1 MHIAERS
8 SCAQGYGVSLPLARM
23 LTIETA
29 SLRNGGKAQVLIFSQ
44 MTKML
49 DLLHY
54 YLEERGFDPCRIDG
68 SIPWEER
75 QARATT
81 PQNLRV
87 NLLQRSRKPWYVRWK
102 SAFYSEQA
110 DKPLQN

>member
-1 MHIAERS
+1 
-8 SCAQGYGVSLPLARM
+8 
-23 LTIETA
+23 
-29 SLRNGGKAQVLIFSQ
+29 

-75 QARATT
+75 QVCHSAQPVR
-81 PQNLRV
+81 
-87 NLLQRSRKPWYVRWK
+87 RSTGG
-102 SAFYSEQA
+102 
-110 DKPLQN
+110 

>member
-1 MHIAERS
+1 MGDSLDHWP
-8 SCAQGYGVSLPLARM
+8 CAAP
-23 LTIETA
+23 
-29 SLRNGGKAQVLIFSQ
+29 QVLIFSQ

-75 QARATT
+75 MVRGCLHPAARA
-81 PQNLRV
+81 
-87 NLLQRSRKPWYVRWK
+87 
-102 SAFYSEQA
+102 
-110 DKPLQN
+110 

>member
-1 MHIAERS
+1 MRRWAIRPSDRA
-8 SCAQGYGVSLPLARM
+8 AAAL
-23 LTIETA
+23 
-29 SLRNGGKAQVLIFSQ
+29 QVLIFSQ

-75 QARATT
+75 MVRGC
-81 PQNLRV
+81 PSSCHH
-87 NLLQRSRKPWYVRWK
+87 LLQVKLTRHMSVPACVPWARDEHGLGRQLRFQRRVCRR
-102 SAFYSEQA
+102 AA
-110 DKPLQN
+110 G

>member
-1 MHIAERS
+1 MTS
-8 SCAQGYGVSLPLARM
+8 
-23 LTIETA
+23 
-29 SLRNGGKAQVLIFSQ
+29 QVLIFSQ

-75 QARATT
+75 QACFT
-81 PQNLRV
+81 PRSLNPASDSSCALCWAG
-87 NLLQRSRKPWYVRWK
+87 LLQAW
-102 SAFYSEQA
+102 
-110 DKPLQN
+110 

>member
-1 MHIAERS
+1 MRRPVFLT
-8 SCAQGYGVSLPLARM
+8 QRLRTTPGMDRLLLSLGCDAPVL
-23 LTIETA
+23 L
-29 SLRNGGKAQVLIFSQ
+29 QVLIFSQ

-75 QARATT
+75 MVRTALAGHS
-81 PQNLRV
+81 LYV
-87 NLLQRSRKPWYVRWK
+87 SSSGGAYLL
-102 SAFYSEQA
+102 
-110 DKPLQN
+110 